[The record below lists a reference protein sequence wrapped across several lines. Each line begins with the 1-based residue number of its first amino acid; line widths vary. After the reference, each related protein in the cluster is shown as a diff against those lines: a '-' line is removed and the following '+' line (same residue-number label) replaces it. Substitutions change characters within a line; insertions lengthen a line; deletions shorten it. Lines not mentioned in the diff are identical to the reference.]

1 VLGDANGI
9 PVALNIAGANVHDMK
24 LVEGTLE
31 NTVAF
36 RPIPTPEREHNL
48 SMDKGYDYEVTNALV
63 RQYGYTPHIRHR
75 GEDALAYQKPG
86 HPARRWVIERTNSWM
101 NRFRRI
107 LIRWEKKAENYVA
120 MLEFAFAVIV
130 FKKMKEHNRLLG

>member
-1 VLGDANGI
+1 
-9 PVALNIAGANVHDMK
+9 MK

-36 RPIPTPEREHNL
+36 RPLPTPEQEQNL
-48 SMDKGYDYEVTNALV
+48 CMDKGYDYKVIKTLV

-75 GEDALAYQKPG
+75 GEDALAYQNPG
-86 HPARRWVIERTNSWM
+86 QPARRWVIERTNSWI

-107 LIRWEKKAENYVA
+107 LVRWEKKVENYVA

-130 FKKMKEHNRLLG
+130 FKKMKTQNLLIG